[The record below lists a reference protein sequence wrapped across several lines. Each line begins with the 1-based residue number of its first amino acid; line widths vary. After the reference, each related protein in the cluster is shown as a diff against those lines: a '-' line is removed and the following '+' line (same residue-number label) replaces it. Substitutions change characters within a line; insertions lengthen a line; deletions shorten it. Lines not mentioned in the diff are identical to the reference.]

1 MSSSIGVTVSQPNA
15 RLSPANLK
23 AMPKIDLHRHL
34 EGSLRLETL
43 LKIAR
48 EFDLNLPTA
57 DAEQL
62 RPLVQITD
70 DLPDHEVFLSKFEV
84 LRHFYRSPEAIS
96 QLAYETVADAAAD
109 NIHYLELRFS
119 PQALARVRRF
129 SLVEVTDWVIEAVQY
144 ASQDFNI
151 AVGLI
156 ITLVRH
162 DPLEQARQ
170 VAEIAFDYC
179 DKGIVGLDLAGNEVK
194 FPPGPFIPIFKKAKE
209 VGLGVTIHAGE
220 WASAHGVRQAV
231 EELYADRIGHG
242 VRTIENS
249 YVLRMVRERGVAF
262 EVCLTSNLQTGV
274 VHDLRHHPLV
284 DMLDL
289 GLQATINTDDPRVS
303 DCTLTDEYMI
313 AVQKLG
319 LGYRELRQMI
329 LNAAVAAFLPENGR
343 KQLITH
349 FERLLPPPDDNN
361 PQSRFRLRPIPKNN
375 SPKSKGF
382 WGVG

>member
-1 MSSSIGVTVSQPNA
+1 MSKLENS
-15 RLSPANLK
+15 LSPKTLK
-23 AMPKIDLHRHL
+23 TMPKIDLHRHL

-48 EFDLNLPTA
+48 EHKLNLPKA
-57 DAEQL
+57 NIEQL
-62 RPLVQITD
+62 RPLVQITND
-70 DLPDHEVFLSKFEV
+70 PPNHEVFLSKFEV
-84 LRHFYRSPEAIS
+84 LRHFYRSPEAIQ
-96 QLAYETVADAAAD
+96 QLAYEAIADAASD

-129 SLVEVTDWVIEAVQY
+129 LLVDVTNWVIEAVQH
-144 ASQDFNI
+144 ARKDFEI
-151 AVGLI
+151 EVGLI

-170 VAEIAFDYC
+170 VAEIAYDYV

-194 FPPGPFIPIFKKAKE
+194 FPPGPFTPIFKKAQD

-220 WASAHGVRQAV
+220 WASAYGVRQAM
-231 EELYADRIGHG
+231 EELYANRIGHG

-249 YVLRMVRERGVAF
+249 HVLRLARERGITF

-274 VHDLRHHPLV
+274 VHDLQHHPLV

-289 GLQATINTDDPRVS
+289 GLQATLNTDDPSVS
-303 DCTLTDEYMI
+303 DCTLTDEYQL

-319 LGYRELRQMI
+319 LGYNELRQMT
-329 LNAAVAAFLPENGR
+329 LNAAAAAFLPSNGR
-343 KQLITH
+343 KRLIDH
-349 FERLLPPPDDNN
+349 FEKLLPASDNTYN
-361 PQSRFRLRPIPKNN
+361 GIPFPSSRIPSLH
-375 SPKSKGF
+375 SPLN
-382 WGVG
+382 